1 LTGAEEKSLGIG
13 FILQQHPIDRD
24 GLFRIGRVGEGSGD
38 DAVARLG
45 DGDGR
50 WSVLRFQFLRGFQ
63 ARRALGVGFFTWC
76 LAPLPP
82 RETRQILRAFT
93 GRDTRISTDAFN
105 VRPSEARVT

>member
-1 LTGAEEKSLGIG
+1 
-13 FILQQHPIDRD
+13 
-24 GLFRIGRVGEGSGD
+24 
-38 DAVARLG
+38 VARLG

-82 RETRQILRAFT
+82 PRNP
-93 GRDTRISTDAFN
+93 TDSACIY
-105 VRPSEARVT
+105 RPRHQNINRCL